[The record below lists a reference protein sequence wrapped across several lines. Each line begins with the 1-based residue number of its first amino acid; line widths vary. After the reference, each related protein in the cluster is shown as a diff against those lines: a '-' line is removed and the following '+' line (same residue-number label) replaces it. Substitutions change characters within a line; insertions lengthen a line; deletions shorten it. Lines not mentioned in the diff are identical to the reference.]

1 MKLNPFKWVRVDY
14 RDITEY
20 NPREVTF
27 ANGVT
32 LEVVTIEGNDYF
44 INDTAGCYYTCRPLH
59 EYIPSVAIK
68 VPMEFMPELTAI
80 EVYEFGELWC
90 ILRGYIEDVLIEVQW
105 ESKDFVVVKR
115 VIEH

>member
-1 MKLNPFKWVRVDY
+1 MNLNPFKWVRIDY

-20 NPREVTF
+20 NPRELTF

-44 INDTAGCYYTCRPLH
+44 INDQAGYYYTCRPLH

-68 VPMEFMPELTAI
+68 VPLEFMPDLTLI
-80 EVYEFGELWC
+80 EVYEFGEVWH
-90 ILRGYIEDVLIEVQW
+90 IQRGYIEGVLIEVQW
-105 ESKDFVVVKR
+105 YSKDAAIVKR
-115 VIEH
+115 VIEY